1 MTDVILKALAVWVL
15 FVVLAILN
23 GTLREKLLVPL
34 LGKQLAQPLSGI
46 LLSGVIFVVTILV
59 FPLLGLTDSSQ
70 CFLVGGLWLLLTV
83 AFEFLFGHFVAG
95 ESWTK
100 LLEAYNIFSGNLW
113 ILVLITTALAPYL
126 AGKIRGVI

>member
-1 MTDVILKALAVWVL
+1 MSSVILKAIAVWVL

-23 GTLREKLLVPL
+23 GTLREKLLVPKI
-34 LGKQLAQPLSGI
+34 GTQAAQALSGI
-46 LLSGVIFVVTILV
+46 LLSGAILLVTLLV
-59 FPLLGLTDSSQ
+59 FPLIGAQNFEQ
-70 CFLVGGLWLLLTV
+70 CLLIGGLWLLMTV

-95 ESWTK
+95 ESWAK
-100 LLEAYNIFSGNLW
+100 LLENYNVFSGNLW